1 MGHVQIGRRRHLSTI
16 YLGRWLVKV
25 YGSGVD
31 GARTPDRED
40 LAVLLRRLL
49 SVLVERE
56 ALLLTVH
63 GVDMWEY
70 VVLGG
75 LERGAAQ
82 TQNQL
87 ARKVRRDKT
96 RLIPILDRL
105 QARGLVDRRPDLR
118 DRRNRVVRLTSTGQE
133 LLARCRRDVRRMEAD
148 VLASLDPA
156 DAQTAVRA
164 LVHLADAHS
173 PDREP
178 SLPEP
183 AP

>member
-1 MGHVQIGRRRHLSTI
+1 V
-16 YLGRWLVKV
+16 
-25 YGSGVD
+25 
-31 GARTPDRED
+31 AR
-40 LAVLLRRLL
+40 
-49 SVLVERE
+49 
-56 ALLLTVH
+56 
-63 GVDMWEY
+63 
-70 VVLGG
+70 
-75 LERGAAQ
+75 RGAAQ

-96 RLIPILDRL
+96 RLIPTLDRL
-105 QARGLVDRRPDLR
+105 QARELVDRRPDPH

-133 LLARCRRDVRRMEAD
+133 LLDRCRRDVRRMEAD

-156 DAQTAVRA
+156 DAQTAVRV
-164 LVHLADAHS
+164 LIHLADAHN